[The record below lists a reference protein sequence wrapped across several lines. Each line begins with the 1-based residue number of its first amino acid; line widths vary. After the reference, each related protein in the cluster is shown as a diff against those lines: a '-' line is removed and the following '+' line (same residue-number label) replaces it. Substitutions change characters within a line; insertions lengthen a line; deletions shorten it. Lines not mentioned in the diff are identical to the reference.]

1 MRSHTH
7 TDHCPKALTP
17 TCLSPATG
25 HHLVSEHL
33 LGGATVLL
41 WESYVS
47 FHYLRGKN
55 QNLSEALWGLCEDS
69 TQLKALQNAVQK
81 EVTWLLGGSHLKT
94 ASLARTKSCLPTS
107 FLADVDEKEKGEKGQ
122 RKYLKQ

>member
-1 MRSHTH
+1 MAPEYALLFQLHKHLICQYGPLTPAATGSEELYTLRNTH

-17 TCLSPATG
+17 TCLSPATD

-47 FHYLRGKN
+47 FHYLR
-55 QNLSEALWGLCEDS
+55 
-69 TQLKALQNAVQK
+69 
-81 EVTWLLGGSHLKT
+81 
-94 ASLARTKSCLPTS
+94 R
-107 FLADVDEKEKGEKGQ
+107 
-122 RKYLKQ
+122 